1 MPDSAMKVRRNVKPL
16 MEFLKHTAFWEGRAE
31 AVPART

>member
-1 MPDSAMKVRRNVKPL
+1 MPDSAMKVHLNIKTL
-16 MEFLKHTAFWEGRAE
+16 MGFLKHTAFWEGRAE